1 MTCKVVTAHLGD
13 TKVAVVDCP
22 GFNDTYRSPTE
33 ILKEIA
39 GILCTQSILNKS
51 LRLKGILYLHSLEK
65 SKMEGSDVDVLRMFQ
80 ELVGEAALPHVVFV
94 STMWGKFQPDEK
106 VTAFN
111 REAELRDKF
120 WKSMIG
126 KGSQVDRFDGDTA
139 SAQGLISQVIKKED
153 VVLAIQH
160 ELLTDEK
167 KLNQTSA
174 GALVVPYLDRD
185 EDEIRREL
193 KELSA
198 QIQAENN
205 KALRAAIQHDKAIA
219 DARNART
226 LLNKAQLDTRVGVDT
241 RKTLADY
248 KKSHNWR
255 GDLQLFCSVLGFG
268 LTTVLPLTGAAACL
282 VM

>member
-1 MTCKVVTAHLGD
+1 
-13 TKVAVVDCP
+13 
-22 GFNDTYRSPTE
+22 
-33 ILKEIA
+33 
-39 GILCTQSILNKS
+39 
-51 LRLKGILYLHSLEK
+51 
-65 SKMEGSDVDVLRMFQ
+65 VDVLRMFQ

-106 VTAFN
+106 FTAFN

-174 GALVVPYLDRD
+174 GALVAPYLDRD